1 MKKKRNVVLIIL
13 GSVLG
18 LCILCTIVIAVTPKS
33 HSTPT
38 AALAL
43 GEVAEKQAEGN
54 GTSNPAEITSPTNRL
69 FTSTSQATS
78 TPQPTETSTAV
89 PVPPATQTREAVL
102 AKQTQVAQGATATRQ
117 AIYEIQTATSVA
129 QNATKTQAA
138 MSKTETVEVLNTNR
152 TSTAEVKAA
161 QATKI
166 AEYQTIPWK
175 ELITYPEKYTGQKVK
190 VSGQIFNINGDTEL
204 QMWIGNMEAIYVV
217 MAEPFSGIYQDSW
230 IIVYGTVQGQNCGT
244 NAFGGQVCQ
253 PLLNDAFYTIP

>member
-18 LCILCTIVIAVTPKS
+18 LCILCTVVVAVTPKS
-33 HSTPT
+33 QSTPT
-38 AALAL
+38 AALAP
-43 GEVAEKQAEGN
+43 GEVAEKQAEGKE
-54 GTSNPAEITSPTNRL
+54 TSNPGEITSSTIQL

-78 TPQPTETSTAV
+78 TPQSTETSTSV
-89 PVPPATQTREAVL
+89 PIPPATQTREAVL
-102 AKQTQVAQGATATRQ
+102 VMQTQVAQGATATRQ
-117 AIYEIQTATSVA
+117 AIYEIQTATTVA
-129 QNATKTQAA
+129 QNAAKTQAA
-138 MSKTETVEVLNTNR
+138 MNKTATVEAINTNR
-152 TSTAEVKAA
+152 TSTAEAKSV

-175 ELITYPEKYTGQKVK
+175 ELITYPDKYTGQKVK